1 LSIKKQIP
9 NIITAANL
17 FCGCLAL
24 TFIAKGELQIASL
37 LVLGGAF
44 FDFFDGMAAR
54 LLKVSSPM
62 GAEMDSLADV
72 VTFGVAP
79 AYMAFELLQK
89 GSLPEWMP
97 YLAFLIAVF
106 SAFRLAKFNV
116 DDRQTDSF
124 IGLPTPANAL
134 FWISIPL
141 MVWQT
146 KSGFEWIDT
155 SSISY
160 FFKKIPTIY
169 FFIFLLSYALVAE
182 LPLLSLKFKNLSWK
196 GNENRFILLLA
207 SVLLI
212 ALFVFAAIPFILHL
226 YFILSL
232 IENSRSNYV
241 VQSRD

>member
-1 LSIKKQIP
+1 MRIKKQIP

-24 TFIAKGELQIASL
+24 TFITEGELQIAAL
-37 LVLGGAF
+37 FVLAGAF

-54 LLKVSSPM
+54 LLKVTSPM

-72 VTFGVAP
+72 ITFGLVP
-79 AYMAFELLQK
+79 AYLVFELLQSS
-89 GSLPEWMP
+89 SLPNWAP

-141 MVWQT
+141 MVWQS
-146 KSGFEWIDT
+146 KNGFEWINT

-160 FFKKIPTIY
+160 FFKKIPSIY
-169 FFIFLLSYALVAE
+169 FFVFFLSYALVAE
-182 LPLLSLKFKNLSWK
+182 VPLLSLKFKHMKWR
-196 GNENRFILLLA
+196 GNENRFILLMA
-207 SVLLI
+207 SVVLI
-212 ALFVFAAIPFILHL
+212 ALFIFAAIPFILLL

-232 IENSRSNYV
+232 IENSRSNHEV
-241 VQSRD
+241 